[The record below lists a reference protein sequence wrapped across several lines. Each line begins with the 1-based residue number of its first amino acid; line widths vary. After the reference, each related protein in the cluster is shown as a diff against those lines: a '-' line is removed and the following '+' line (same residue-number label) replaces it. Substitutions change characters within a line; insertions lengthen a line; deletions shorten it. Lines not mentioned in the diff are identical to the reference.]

1 MSARRPELAAA
12 AARVVAAVRNASQEL
27 KAQSSSTSAALAL
40 AAAADGRFDA
50 AVDECVAALVALST
64 EKRRGT
70 EAMEAALSLQE
81 QGALRTAFELV
92 IVWGLMP
99 LWLPGVG
106 VALSRRSKTATDLLV
121 YPTRPP
127 SAASFARLRGLSS
140 SLLSAVHDADVALL
154 FAAHY
159 LPDLAASLMQ
169 LAFVPANEPA
179 LHGLALD
186 ASLPQP
192 DRAAYA
198 DELRRLLER

>member
-1 MSARRPELAAA
+1 MSARRQELAVA
-12 AARVVAAVRNASQEL
+12 AARVVSAVRNASQEL
-27 KAQSSSTSAALAL
+27 KAQSPSVSAALAL

-50 AVDECVAALVALST
+50 AVDECVAALVALT
-64 EKRRGT
+64 AEKRRGT
-70 EAMEAALSLQE
+70 EAMETALSLQE

-106 VALSRRSKTATDLLV
+106 VSLSRRSKAATDLLAC
-121 YPTRPP
+121 PARPP
-127 SAASFARLRGLSS
+127 SAASFARLRVLSS
-140 SLLSAVHDADVALL
+140 SLLTALHDADIALL

-169 LAFVPANEPA
+169 LAFVPVTDPA

-186 ASLPQP
+186 AALPQP
-192 DRAAYA
+192 DRAVYA
-198 DELRRLLER
+198 DELKRLLER